1 MSPLTS
7 FDQQLGLLWLQGL
20 GALWHE
26 PLAQATAWSVVT
38 IVLYFMAKRVH
49 RRWPHWWLMPLA
61 VAPALLMIA
70 ALVLHVSYRDYI
82 RGTHWLVA
90 LLGPATV
97 AFAVPI
103 YEQRGV
109 IRRRWPLLLVGMVAG
124 SLTAVV
130 TSWGLAYALGIDGA
144 LRLSLLPRS
153 MSTPF
158 AMEVS
163 GEIGGIPDLTAV
175 FVVLT
180 GIMGAA
186 FGDIVLALLPLRSK
200 IAKGASF
207 GVGAHGAGTARAHQ
221 IGREEGAIAGL
232 VMVLVGLMNVMLAP
246 LIMQFVH

>member
-1 MSPLTS
+1 MSLLLTT
-7 FDQQLGLLWLQGL
+7 
-20 GALWHE
+20 WHE
-26 PLAQATAWSVVT
+26 PLVQAIAWSVAT
-38 IVLYFMAKRVH
+38 ILLYFGAKRLH
-49 RRWPHWWLMPLA
+49 RRWPRRWLMPLG

-70 ALVLHVSYRDYI
+70 ALALHVSYRDYI

-103 YEQRGV
+103 YEQRAL
-109 IRRRWPLLLVGMVAG
+109 IRRWSLLLVGMIAG
-124 SLTAVV
+124 SLTAVL
-130 TSWGLAYALGIDGA
+130 TSWVLAYMLGIDGA

-163 GEIGGIPDLTAV
+163 GEIGGIPDLTAI

-180 GIMGAA
+180 GLFGAA
-186 FGDIVLALLPLRSK
+186 VGDVVLARLPLRSK

-207 GVGAHGAGTARAHQ
+207 GMGAHGAGTARAHEL
-221 IGREEGAIAGL
+221 GREEGAIAGL
-232 VMVLVGLMNVMLAP
+232 VMVLVGLMNVALAP
-246 LIMQFVH
+246 VVAALLR

>member
-1 MSPLTS
+1 MTLA
-7 FDQQLGLLWLQGL
+7 
-20 GALWHE
+20 ALWRE
-26 PLAQATAWSVVT
+26 PLVQAAVWSLAT
-38 IVLYFMAKRVH
+38 ILLYLLAKRVH
-49 RRWPHWWLMPLA
+49 RRWPRWWLMPLA

-70 ALVLHVSYRDYI
+70 ALALNVSYRDYI

-103 YEQRGV
+103 YEQRAL
-109 IRRRWPLLLVGMVAG
+109 IRRRWPLLLAGMVAG
-124 SLTAVV
+124 SLTAVA
-130 TSWGLAYALGIDGA
+130 TSWALAYVLGIDGE

-180 GIMGAA
+180 GIIGAA
-186 FGDIVLALLPLRSK
+186 VGDIVLARLPLRSTL
-200 IAKGASF
+200 AKGALF

-232 VMVLVGLMNVMLAP
+232 VMVLVGLMNVALAP
-246 LIMQFVH
+246 LIIQFMK

>member
-1 MSPLTS
+1 MT
-7 FDQQLGLLWLQGL
+7 FIT
-20 GALWHE
+20 LWHE
-26 PLAQATAWSVVT
+26 PLVQAAAWSLAT
-38 IVLYFMAKRVH
+38 ILLYFLAKRVH
-49 RRWPHWWLMPLA
+49 RAWPRWWLMPLA
-61 VAPALLMIA
+61 VAPALLIVA
-70 ALVLHVSYRDYI
+70 ALVLHVSYHDYI

-90 LLGPATV
+90 LLGPVTV

-103 YEQRGV
+103 YEQRAL
-109 IRRRWPLLLVGMVAG
+109 IRQRWPLLLVGMIAG
-124 SLTAVV
+124 SLTSVL
-130 TSWGLAYALGIDGA
+130 TSWLLAYLLGVDGA

-153 MSTPF
+153 ISTPF

-180 GIMGAA
+180 GIIGAA
-186 FGDIVLALLPLRSK
+186 VGDIVLARLPLRSK

-232 VMVLVGLMNVMLAP
+232 VMVLVGLMNVMLVP
-246 LIMQFVH
+246 LIMQVMH

>member
-1 MSPLTS
+1 MTLA
-7 FDQQLGLLWLQGL
+7 
-20 GALWHE
+20 ALWRE
-26 PLAQATAWSVVT
+26 PLVQAGVWSLAT
-38 IVLYFMAKRVH
+38 ILLYLLAKRVH
-49 RRWPHWWLMPLA
+49 RRWPRWWLMPLA

-70 ALVLHVSYRDYI
+70 ALALNVSYRDYI

-103 YEQRGV
+103 YEQRAL
-109 IRRRWPLLLVGMVAG
+109 IRRRWPLLLAGMVAG
-124 SLTAVV
+124 SLTAVA
-130 TSWGLAYALGIDGA
+130 TSWALAYVLGIDGE

-180 GIMGAA
+180 GIIGAA
-186 FGDIVLALLPLRSK
+186 VGDIVLARLPLRSTL
-200 IAKGASF
+200 AKGALF

-232 VMVLVGLMNVMLAP
+232 VMVLVGLMNVALAP
-246 LIMQFVH
+246 LIIQFMK

>member
-1 MSPLTS
+1 MSLLLTT
-7 FDQQLGLLWLQGL
+7 
-20 GALWHE
+20 WHE
-26 PLAQATAWSVVT
+26 PLVQAIAWSVAT
-38 IVLYFMAKRVH
+38 ILLYFGTKRLH
-49 RRWPHWWLMPLA
+49 RRWPRWWLMPLG

-70 ALVLHVSYRDYI
+70 ALALHVSYRDYI

-103 YEQRGV
+103 YEQRAL
-109 IRRRWPLLLVGMVAG
+109 IRRRWPLLLVGMIAG
-124 SLTAVV
+124 SLTAVL
-130 TSWGLAYALGIDGA
+130 TSWVLAYMLGIDGA

-163 GEIGGIPDLTAV
+163 GEIGGIPDLTAI

-180 GIMGAA
+180 GLFGAA
-186 FGDIVLALLPLRSK
+186 VGDVVLARLPLRSK

-207 GVGAHGAGTARAHQ
+207 GMGAHGAGTARAHEL
-221 IGREEGAIAGL
+221 GREEGAIAGL
-232 VMVLVGLMNVMLAP
+232 VMVLVGLMNVALAP
-246 LIMQFVH
+246 VVAALLR

>member
-1 MSPLTS
+1 MTLA
-7 FDQQLGLLWLQGL
+7 
-20 GALWHE
+20 ALWRE
-26 PLAQATAWSVVT
+26 PLVQAAVWSLAT
-38 IVLYFMAKRVH
+38 ILLYLLAKRVH
-49 RRWPHWWLMPLA
+49 RRWPRWWLMPLA

-70 ALVLHVSYRDYI
+70 ALTLNVSYRDYI

-103 YEQRGV
+103 YEQRAL
-109 IRRRWPLLLVGMVAG
+109 IRRRWPMLLAGMVAG
-124 SLTAVV
+124 SLTAVA
-130 TSWGLAYALGIDGA
+130 TSWALAYVLGIDGE

-180 GIMGAA
+180 GIIGAA
-186 FGDIVLALLPLRSK
+186 VGDIVLARLPLRSTL
-200 IAKGASF
+200 ARGALF

-221 IGREEGAIAGL
+221 IGHEEGAIAGL
-232 VMVLVGLMNVMLAP
+232 VMVLVGLMNVALAP
-246 LIMQFVH
+246 LIIQFMK

>member
-1 MSPLTS
+1 MTLA
-7 FDQQLGLLWLQGL
+7 
-20 GALWHE
+20 ALWRE
-26 PLAQATAWSVVT
+26 PLVQAAVWSLAT
-38 IVLYFMAKRVH
+38 ILLYLLAKRVH
-49 RRWPHWWLMPLA
+49 RRWPRWWLMPLA

-70 ALVLHVSYRDYI
+70 ALALNVSYRDYI

-103 YEQRGV
+103 YEQRAL
-109 IRRRWPLLLVGMVAG
+109 IRRRWPLLLAGMVAG
-124 SLTAVV
+124 SLTAVA
-130 TSWGLAYALGIDGA
+130 TSWALAYVLGIDGE

-175 FVVLT
+175 LVVLT
-180 GIMGAA
+180 GIIGAA
-186 FGDIVLALLPLRSK
+186 VGDIVLARLPLRSTL
-200 IAKGASF
+200 AKGALF

-232 VMVLVGLMNVMLAP
+232 VMVLVGLMNVALAP
-246 LIMQFVH
+246 LIIQFMK

>member
-1 MSPLTS
+1 MTLA
-7 FDQQLGLLWLQGL
+7 
-20 GALWHE
+20 ALWRE
-26 PLAQATAWSVVT
+26 PLIQAAVWSLAT
-38 IVLYFMAKRVH
+38 ILLYLLAKRVH
-49 RRWPHWWLMPLA
+49 RRWPRWWLMPLA

-70 ALVLHVSYRDYI
+70 ALALNVSYRDYI

-103 YEQRGV
+103 YEQRAL
-109 IRRRWPLLLVGMVAG
+109 IRRRWPLLLAGMVAG
-124 SLTAVV
+124 SLTAVA
-130 TSWGLAYALGIDGA
+130 TSWALAYVLGIDGE

-180 GIMGAA
+180 GIIGAA
-186 FGDIVLALLPLRSK
+186 VGDVVLARLPLRSTL
-200 IAKGASF
+200 AKGALF

-221 IGREEGAIAGL
+221 IGREEGAVAGL
-232 VMVLVGLMNVMLAP
+232 VMVLVGLMNVALAP
-246 LIMQFVH
+246 LIIQFMR

>member
-1 MSPLTS
+1 MSLLLTT
-7 FDQQLGLLWLQGL
+7 
-20 GALWHE
+20 WHE
-26 PLAQATAWSVVT
+26 PLVQAIAWSVAT
-38 IVLYFMAKRVH
+38 ILLYFGAKRLH
-49 RRWPHWWLMPLA
+49 RRWPRRWLMPLG

-70 ALVLHVSYRDYI
+70 ALALHVSYRDYI

-103 YEQRGV
+103 YEQRAL
-109 IRRRWPLLLVGMVAG
+109 IRRRWPLLLVGMIAG
-124 SLTAVV
+124 SLTAVL
-130 TSWGLAYALGIDGA
+130 TSWVLAYMLGIDGA

-163 GEIGGIPDLTAV
+163 GEIGGIPDLTAI

-180 GIMGAA
+180 GLFGAA
-186 FGDIVLALLPLRSK
+186 VGDVVLARLPLRSK

-207 GVGAHGAGTARAHQ
+207 GMGAHGAGTARAHEL
-221 IGREEGAIAGL
+221 GREEGAIAGL
-232 VMVLVGLMNVMLAP
+232 VMVLVGLMNVALAP
-246 LIMQFVH
+246 LVAALMR

>member
-1 MSPLTS
+1 MSLAT
-7 FDQQLGLLWLQGL
+7 
-20 GALWHE
+20 LWHE
-26 PLAQATAWSVVT
+26 PLVQAIAWSLAT
-38 IVLYFMAKRVH
+38 ILLYFGAKRLH
-49 RRWPHWWLMPLA
+49 RRWPRWWLMPLA
-61 VAPALLMIA
+61 VTPALLMIA
-70 ALVLHVSYRDYI
+70 ALTLDVSYRDYI

-103 YEQRGV
+103 YEQRAL
-109 IRRRWPLLLVGMVAG
+109 IRRRWPLLLVGMIAG
-124 SLTAVV
+124 SLTALIS
-130 TSWGLAYALGIDGA
+130 SWALAYVLGIDGA

-153 MSTPF
+153 ISTPF

-180 GIMGAA
+180 GLIGAA
-186 FGDIVLALLPLRSK
+186 VGDVVLARLPLRSR

-207 GVGAHGAGTARAHQ
+207 GIGAHGAGTARAHQ

-232 VMVLVGLMNVMLAP
+232 VMVLVGLMNVALAP
-246 LIMQFVH
+246 VIIQFVH

>member
-1 MSPLTS
+1 MTLA
-7 FDQQLGLLWLQGL
+7 
-20 GALWHE
+20 ALWRE
-26 PLAQATAWSVVT
+26 PLVQAAVWSLAT
-38 IVLYFMAKRVH
+38 ILLYLLAKRVH
-49 RRWPHWWLMPLA
+49 RRWPRWWLMPLA

-70 ALVLHVSYRDYI
+70 ALALNVSYRDYI

-103 YEQRGV
+103 YEQRAL
-109 IRRRWPLLLVGMVAG
+109 IRRRWPLLLAGMVAG
-124 SLTAVV
+124 SLTAVA
-130 TSWGLAYALGIDGA
+130 TSWALAYVLGIDGE

-180 GIMGAA
+180 GIIGAA
-186 FGDIVLALLPLRSK
+186 VGDIVLARLPLRSTL
-200 IAKGASF
+200 AKGALF

-221 IGREEGAIAGL
+221 IGREEVAIAGL
-232 VMVLVGLMNVMLAP
+232 VMVLVGLMNVALAP
-246 LIMQFVH
+246 LIIQFMK

>member
-1 MSPLTS
+1 MTIA
-7 FDQQLGLLWLQGL
+7 
-20 GALWHE
+20 ALWRE
-26 PLAQATAWSVVT
+26 PLVQAAVWSLAT
-38 IVLYFMAKRVH
+38 ILLYLLAKRLH
-49 RRWPHWWLMPLA
+49 RRWPRWWLMPLA

-70 ALVLHVSYRDYI
+70 ALALNVSYRDYI

-103 YEQRGV
+103 YEQRAL
-109 IRRRWPLLLVGMVAG
+109 IRRRWPLLLAGMVAG
-124 SLTAVV
+124 SLTAVA
-130 TSWGLAYALGIDGA
+130 TSWALAYLLGIDGE

-153 MSTPF
+153 ISTPF

-180 GIMGAA
+180 GIIGAA
-186 FGDIVLALLPLRSK
+186 VGDIVLARLPLRSTL
-200 IAKGASF
+200 AKGALF

-232 VMVLVGLMNVMLAP
+232 VMVLVGLMNVALAP
-246 LIMQFVH
+246 LIIQFMR

>member
-1 MSPLTS
+1 MTLA
-7 FDQQLGLLWLQGL
+7 
-20 GALWHE
+20 ALWHE
-26 PLAQATAWSVVT
+26 PLIQAAVWSLAT
-38 IVLYFMAKRVH
+38 ILLYLLAKRVH
-49 RRWPHWWLMPLA
+49 RRWPRWWLMPLA

-70 ALVLHVSYRDYI
+70 ALALNVSYRDYI

-103 YEQRGV
+103 YEQRAL
-109 IRRRWPLLLVGMVAG
+109 IRRRWPLLLAGMVAG
-124 SLTAVV
+124 SLTAVA
-130 TSWGLAYALGIDGA
+130 TSWALAYVLGIDGE

-180 GIMGAA
+180 GIIGAA
-186 FGDIVLALLPLRSK
+186 VGDVVLARLPLRSTL
-200 IAKGASF
+200 AKGALF

-221 IGREEGAIAGL
+221 IGCEEGAVAGL
-232 VMVLVGLMNVMLAP
+232 VMVLVGLMNVALAP
-246 LIMQFVH
+246 LIIQFMR

>member
-1 MSPLTS
+1 MTLA
-7 FDQQLGLLWLQGL
+7 
-20 GALWHE
+20 ALWRE
-26 PLAQATAWSVVT
+26 PLVQAAVWSLAT
-38 IVLYFMAKRVH
+38 ILLYLLAKRVH
-49 RRWPHWWLMPLA
+49 RRWPRWWLMPLA

-70 ALVLHVSYRDYI
+70 ALALNVSYRDYI

-103 YEQRGV
+103 YEQRAL
-109 IRRRWPLLLVGMVAG
+109 IRRRWPLLLAGMVAG
-124 SLTAVV
+124 SLTAVA
-130 TSWGLAYALGIDGA
+130 TSRALAYVIGIDGE

-180 GIMGAA
+180 GIIGAA
-186 FGDIVLALLPLRSK
+186 VGDIVLARLPLRSTL
-200 IAKGASF
+200 AKGALF

-232 VMVLVGLMNVMLAP
+232 VMVLVGLMNVALAP
-246 LIMQFVH
+246 LIIQFMK